1 MALVD
6 RLMTSKSN
14 GDSSSSTSP
23 PSKAASAAVSLIE
36 KKTEEALPSVG
47 KTGSLSPQLP
57 KACTSNP
64 KEDAKKSPH
73 LSVLSL
79 RKPKS
84 RNSSEKPSLP
94 STDLSQAPQ
103 PLPPDPGTAQSKPS
117 RLRLPN
123 SSPMD
128 YNVWNDSVDPS
139 PSESESDSDQDLPDM
154 LSCPEVSKA
163 LPQKG
168 DPVWVKHRNYNF
180 WPCLVLSSNHKTK
193 KINVLFLD
201 QTNGI
206 NVRLGERI
214 YLKYNRKKV
223 LPYNHQNKKQFE
235 AEGSSLT
242 GPLQKSFQAAIL
254 NMEDYLTKRAL
265 GHITPYHHFFGDT
278 SASSSGLVGDSM
290 SNVTHG
296 NEGSLSETND
306 KQEENRPLNCTAD
319 TTTPANKCRN
329 PTRKRTLTPDERRE
343 RRKKTNEPL
352 VDYICAED
360 MKDYLFKIWK
370 RHIPS
375 ERHEKFFKGQ
385 KERRELQET
394 SFGPID
400 DDDQLDKIIENLGQW
415 WQEASGETIP
425 NTDYLFGVW
434 LPEAIVKG
442 LCKFKKVGMT
452 KAWEYFRQGIKLSK
466 VERKEIQDSLLGRI
480 IHTT

>member
-1 MALVD
+1 MFELTPAVSILSKRLCAKGENVSYRRTSVGMWVLV
-6 RLMTSKSN
+6 LGTSKSN

-64 KEDAKKSPH
+64 KSLH
-73 LSVLSL
+73 LDHVFSIK
-79 RKPKS
+79 RS

-117 RLRLPN
+117 RLL
-123 SSPMD
+123 
-128 YNVWNDSVDPS
+128 
-139 PSESESDSDQDLPDM
+139 
-154 LSCPEVSKA
+154 SKA